1 MDKIVKIF
9 NVLSEE
15 EKKKQMNDMSKY
27 QRNLFNELENN
38 SEKAEKYSLSDLIY
52 DFDKDFVERI
62 LELEVEQY
70 MKENSDNN
78 RRNGYTKGI
87 TFTIGERVINFNRPR
102 LRKEKG
108 FDSEIIP
115 KRKRFIDDISE
126 NIITLYAKNNSVK
139 DIEEI
144 MKSMFGI
151 KISTAKISQICQTIN
166 KEVMIWRNRNLKKC
180 YFALNIDCTYI
191 NIRDNK
197 KIVGHKIPIYIA
209 VGTKLDGHKEIVGM
223 YLGNEDENKNI
234 IDEMYNEDVAESKT
248 FWMTVFNDLKDRGV
262 EKVLYIIGDGLA
274 GIENAIKEEF
284 PMSKYQRCV
293 VHLVRNLKKYINQ
306 KESKEIIG
314 EFKKIYSAA
323 TREESLENYK
333 EFLEK
338 YRNKKTIV
346 SHVKEYY
353 KYIEPLFDIPENIR
367 KYVYTN
373 NIVESANSKIKRGF
387 YGRGSLP
394 NAESAIN
401 IIYVNLKDLENKW
414 EKTKV
419 KNWNNIFNELITV
432 YQNQI
437 KEYLKK

>member
-1 MDKIVKIF
+1 
-9 NVLSEE
+9 
-15 EKKKQMNDMSKY
+15 
-27 QRNLFNELENN
+27 
-38 SEKAEKYSLSDLIY
+38 
-52 DFDKDFVERI
+52 
-62 LELEVEQY
+62 

-166 KEVMIWRNRNLKKC
+166 KEVMIWQNRNLKKC

-262 EKVLYIIGDGLA
+262 EKVLYIISDGLA

-314 EFKKIYSAA
+314 EFK
-323 TREESLENYK
+323 R
-333 EFLEK
+333 F
-338 YRNKKTIV
+338 
-346 SHVKEYY
+346 
-353 KYIEPLFDIPENIR
+353 R
-367 KYVYTN
+367 K
-373 NIVESANSKIKRGF
+373 
-387 YGRGSLP
+387 
-394 NAESAIN
+394 
-401 IIYVNLKDLENKW
+401 
-414 EKTKV
+414 
-419 KNWNNIFNELITV
+419 
-432 YQNQI
+432 
-437 KEYLKK
+437 